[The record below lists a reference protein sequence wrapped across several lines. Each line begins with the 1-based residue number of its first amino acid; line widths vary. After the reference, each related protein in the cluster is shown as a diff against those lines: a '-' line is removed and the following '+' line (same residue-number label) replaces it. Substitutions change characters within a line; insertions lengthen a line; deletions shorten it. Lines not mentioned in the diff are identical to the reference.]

1 MQDYRSFV
9 VHDLDVL
16 LHLSGVERQIKTNYL
31 SAWSIVATWD
41 PELRYQ
47 PIRQTTRQD
56 ALNMLN
62 AVKTLAK
69 VL

>member
-1 MQDYRSFV
+1 M

-16 LHLSGVERQIKTNYL
+16 LHLSGIEKQIKTQHL
-31 SAWSIVATWD
+31 TAWSIVAKWD

-56 ALNMLN
+56 ALDMLM
-62 AVKTLAK
+62 AATMLAR